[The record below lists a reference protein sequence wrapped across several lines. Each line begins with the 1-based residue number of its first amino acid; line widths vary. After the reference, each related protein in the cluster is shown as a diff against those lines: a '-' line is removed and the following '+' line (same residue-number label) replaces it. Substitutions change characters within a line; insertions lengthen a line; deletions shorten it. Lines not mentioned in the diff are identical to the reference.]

1 MKDDI
6 NMYTV
11 FEIIQ
16 LFFSADCGPPPEIAN
31 GSPIVA
37 SPVAGTTAI
46 YLCDFGATLLGN
58 NTITCQDDGTWEDP
72 PMCVLPS
79 ECMNYNYYALAIVAP
94 NHSA

>member
-31 GSPIVA
+31 GNSIGGFYN
-37 SPVAGTTAI
+37 PVGSTAF
-46 YLCDFGATLLGN
+46 YFCDFGATLLGN
-58 NTITCQDDGTWEDP
+58 DTIICQDDRTWEDP
-72 PMCVLPS
+72 PMCVVPG
-79 ECMNYNYYALAIVAP
+79 EC
-94 NHSA
+94 